1 MGICHVNNAR
11 DQLYYIKSRGVTGHD
26 ISTRSARVILGTR
39 VTDPSCVTITN
50 QASRPSCWS
59 ACFLDSFILSP
70 VLSLPLFST
79 TKQWDVSSLMWKV
92 SFLWPFVILLRSRE
106 CPTQLWSEKAAIDFH
121 RFSIDFPF
129 PGSWQPLF
137 WAWPGPGSPDF
148 LFIDFWCDMRLIVS
162 EFSRLMF
169 PQITINENSFH
180 EFCL

>member
-79 TKQWDVSSLMWKV
+79 TRQWDVSSLMWKV

-106 CPTQLWSEKAAIDFH
+106 CPTQLWSEKAAIDFLH
-121 RFSIDFPF
+121 ATSSFSRELAAPF
-129 PGSWQPLF
+129 LGM
-137 WAWPGPGSPDF
+137 AWPREPWFSVYRF
-148 LFIDFWCDMRLIVS
+148 LVWHETYRIRILKANF
-162 EFSRLMF
+162 
-169 PQITINENSFH
+169 TINENSFH
-180 EFCL
+180 EFCV